1 MCLLRDYGLVT
12 NRYKRFR
19 LFLRIIS
26 AVGRAHDR
34 LLFPV
39 CLTPYNPLSFLP
51 SICWPNCL
59 CQVTDVQLNRTDIP
73 VVKEGCDALMERC
86 KTWPWRR
93 FVNFREFS
101 RLLFNLITLKH
112 ARKKKSTEFFQSLS
126 RCYREIVITVQH
138 TKLTIMHSSLKKI
151 INK

>member
-112 ARKKKSTEFFQSLS
+112 ARKKKIYRIFSIAVTLLS
-126 RCYREIVITVQH
+126 RNSYHCSTY
-138 TKLTIMHSSLKKI
+138 KI
-151 INK
+151 DNHAFFPEKNNK

>member
-19 LFLRIIS
+19 FFLRIIS

-86 KTWPWRR
+86 KTRPWRR
-93 FVNFREFS
+93 FVNFRELAAVQFDHV
-101 RLLFNLITLKH
+101 K
-112 ARKKKSTEFFQSLS
+112 ARKKKKEIYRIFSIAVTLLS
-126 RCYREIVITVQH
+126 RNGYHCSTYKIDNHAFFPE
-138 TKLTIMHSSLKKI
+138 KNKK
-151 INK
+151 